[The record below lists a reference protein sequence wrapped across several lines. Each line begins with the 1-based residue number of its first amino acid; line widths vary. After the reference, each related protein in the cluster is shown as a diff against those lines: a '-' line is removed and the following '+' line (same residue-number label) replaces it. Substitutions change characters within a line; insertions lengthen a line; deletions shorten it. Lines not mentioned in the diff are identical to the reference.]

1 MIFLLSRLGDDVRT
15 KHELT
20 RNREDD
26 MASIVSNK
34 GFQLSNR
41 GSVEKINDAVV
52 RQIAT
57 VIQFLKYLPAFSANS
72 H

>member
-1 MIFLLSRLGDDVRT
+1 MTYIRSMSSI
-15 KHELT
+15 

-26 MASIVSNK
+26 MASIASNT
-34 GFQLSNR
+34 GFQLSNL

-57 VIQFLKYLPAFSANS
+57 VIQFLKYLA
-72 H
+72 